1 MCQHVWI
8 CVCLCLW
15 CVYVCAH
22 ACSMYV
28 CKHAWVQVTHM
39 YVKYLYTKWQKA
51 PKARTTIWS
60 KLSQSS
66 LTTKDTKT
74 GIVILFHWTEQ
85 KRQVVQ
91 GEKAFSIQFTHCYL
105 FPLAAWWLGQPED
118 LHWPVAI
125 LSNWILK
132 SGTRKT
138 NPRRRVII
146 EHMYQANY
154 WTVTF
159 DPLLN
164 YRKLRKEIVKLF
176 LMCN

>member
-1 MCQHVWI
+1 MPACLNMCVPVPVMHVCVCSCMQHVRVQA
-8 CVCLCLW
+8 CLSASNAHVCEIP
-15 CVYVCAH
+15 VHKMATGT
-22 ACSMYV
+22 
-28 CKHAWVQVTHM
+28 Q
-39 YVKYLYTKWQKA
+39 
-51 PKARTTIWS
+51 ARTTIWS

-66 LTTKDTKT
+66 LTAKDTKT

-159 DPLLN
+159 VPLLN